1 MHSEDPIPPTEA
13 AHPLSRDLDLRPTME
28 ILELMNREDVRV
40 PEAVRAAL
48 PRLAVLVDGIAARMA
63 EGGRLVYVGAG
74 TSGRLGV
81 LDAAECPPTFG
92 ISPDRVVALIAG
104 GEPALTRAVEGA
116 EDDVE
121 AGRLD
126 IRRIGVGSRDAVVGL
141 AASGRT
147 PYTCAA
153 LEEAGRLG
161 ALTGA
166 VTCSPGS
173 RLGRLAEVAVEVD
186 TGPEILAGS
195 TRLKAGTAQK
205 LILNMISTAVM
216 VRLGYVYDNLMVNV
230 QPTNR
235 KLWRRA
241 VEIVRRLTG
250 VDDLAARRALE
261 EARDVRVAVM
271 MLRCGCGRQEAVA
284 RLQRCGSLRRA
295 LEEAD

>member
-1 MHSEDPIPPTEA
+1 
-13 AHPLSRDLDLRPTME
+13 
-28 ILELMNREDVRV
+28 
-40 PEAVRAAL
+40 
-48 PRLAVLVDGIAARMA
+48 
-63 EGGRLVYVGAG
+63 
-74 TSGRLGV
+74 
-81 LDAAECPPTFG
+81 
-92 ISPDRVVALIAG
+92 
-104 GEPALTRAVEGA
+104 
-116 EDDVE
+116 
-121 AGRLD
+121 
-126 IRRIGVGSRDAVVGL
+126 
-141 AASGRT
+141 
-147 PYTCAA
+147 
-153 LEEAGRLG
+153 
-161 ALTGA
+161 
-166 VTCSPGS
+166 
-173 RLGRLAEVAVEVD
+173 LGRLADVAVEVD